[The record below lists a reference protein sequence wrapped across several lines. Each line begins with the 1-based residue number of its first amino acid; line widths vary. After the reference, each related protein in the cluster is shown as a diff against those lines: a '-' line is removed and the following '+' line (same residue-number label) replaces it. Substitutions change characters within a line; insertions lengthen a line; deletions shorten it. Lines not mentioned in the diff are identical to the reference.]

1 MRKLKSLII
10 FATCIHLSFS
20 ELSEKEGKFSL
31 FSVVKFP
38 NSECTT
44 VDSDS
49 STTLNGVCT
58 RKDECESN
66 SGTPSGNCASGFGV
80 CCFYKVDSCGSTVSQ
95 NITYI
100 QNADFPTGT
109 TTASQTCQYT
119 IAGNE
124 DICQIR
130 LDFNSVTMAQPAT
143 TGTTI
148 GTCSDEVKAT
158 SPTSFSPP
166 TICGTLTGTHSENI

>member
-20 ELSEKEGKFSL
+20 ELSEKEGNFKKSFYSKSWQT
-31 FSVVKFP
+31 F
-38 NSECTT
+38 
-44 VDSDS
+44 
-49 STTLNGVCT
+49 TLNFQNNNF
-58 RKDECESN
+58 RKVFIIFCGEISKFRMYHSRFRFVYNVKWSMYKKRWMRKQFRN
-66 SGTPSGNCASGFGV
+66 SLWKLCFWVWSLLLLQVKWKYIKQKLQILIEIWNV
-80 CCFYKVDSCGSTVSQ
+80 LCCRVDSCGSTVSQ

-124 DICQIR
+124 GKLSI
-130 LDFNSVTMAQPAT
+130 
-143 TGTTI
+143 
-148 GTCSDEVKAT
+148 
-158 SPTSFSPP
+158 
-166 TICGTLTGTHSENI
+166 